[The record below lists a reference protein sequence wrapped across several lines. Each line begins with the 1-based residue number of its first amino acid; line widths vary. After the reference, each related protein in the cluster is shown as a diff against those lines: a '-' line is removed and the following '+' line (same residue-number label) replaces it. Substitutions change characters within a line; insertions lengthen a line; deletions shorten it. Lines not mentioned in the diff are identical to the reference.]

1 MAQQSLIIFT
11 RYPEIGKA
19 KTRLI
24 PAIGAE
30 KAANLQKQMTELTVK
45 KALELSQKLAV
56 NIHIYFVGGSLDL
69 MRLWLGNNLNFYPQ
83 TLGDLGEKMSSA
95 FEDRF
100 QANETEIIII
110 GTDCPS
116 LNVEILLMAFAQLK
130 NHDLVIGKAEDGG
143 YYLIG
148 LKSLEKNLFTNINW
162 STAQVFQQTIL
173 IAQKL
178 NLTIYDNL
186 PILRDIDHPE
196 DLQFYQYHQ
205 NKLFS

>member
-1 MAQQSLIIFT
+1 MTQQSLIIFT

-30 KAANLQKQMTELTVK
+30 KATNLHRQMTELTVK
-45 KALELSQKLAV
+45 KTLELSQKLEL
-56 NIHIYFVGGSLDL
+56 NIHVYFVDGDIDL
-69 MRLWLGNNLNFYPQ
+69 MRLWLGNNLNFQPQ
-83 TLGDLGEKMSSA
+83 SLGDLGEKMYSA
-95 FEDRF
+95 LKDRF
-100 QANETEIIII
+100 LANDTEIIII

-116 LNVEILLMAFAQLK
+116 LNVEILLVAFEQLK

-148 LKSLEKNLFTNINW
+148 LKSLAKDLFTNINW
-162 STAQVFQQTIL
+162 STAQVFQQTIS

-186 PILRDIDHPE
+186 PILRDIDTCE
-196 DLQFYQYHQ
+196 DLQFYQNDQ

>member
-1 MAQQSLIIFT
+1 LAQQSLIIFT

-83 TLGDLGEKMSSA
+83 TLGNLGEKMSSA